1 MKIDHFIQSELR
13 VIASENVDISS
24 DLNNNQDKNINELL
38 DEKTKTESEEKENK
52 NSQQ

>member
-13 VIASENVDISS
+13 VVASENVDISS

-38 DEKTKTESEEKENK
+38 E
-52 NSQQ
+52 Q